1 MKKCKG
7 NDKVDKFE
15 GCGKPSE
22 NRTYGLCPKCL
33 YKWSTETE
41 KGKAWFKKRTSWKM
55 KKNEK
60 ESKKEQRKKDRE
72 MKIQLMSTSEYWA
85 KIFQK
90 RFNEII
96 RIIDNGNGCIC
107 TNSTLGKQNAGHY
120 FSVGSNK
127 SLSLNLHNVH
137 IQSEHSNSYK
147 GGEPLKYR
155 DGIKRVF
162 GENYLNFMDSLKKC
176 PSLNITKIELIEAY
190 DLLLETRRNLL
201 ANELYLLSPLERI
214 ELRNEINEILEFYP
228 KEFSVYDPN
237 KIY

>member
-7 NDKVDKFE
+7 INKAKGFD
-15 GCGKPSE
+15 GCGKPSQQ
-22 NRTYGLCPKCL
+22 RQYGLCISCL
-33 YKWSTETE
+33 RQWSISTEE
-41 KGKAWFKKRTSWKM
+41 GKKWLKKQTAWKM

-72 MKIQLMSTSEYWA
+72 MKIQLMSTSEYWSNV
-85 KIFQK
+85 FQP

-107 TNSTLGKQNAGHY
+107 TNSTLGKLNAGHY

-127 SLSLNLHNVH
+127 SLSINLHNVH

-190 DLLLETRRNLL
+190 DLLLETRRSLL